1 MGDINMFYDRAKI
14 YVKGGDGGNGCIAMR
29 REKYVP
35 FGGPWG
41 GDGGRGGDVLF
52 KADEGLNTLVDFRY
66 KKHFKADR
74 GQHGMGRNMNGA
86 AGDDLIVRVPTGTIV
101 REAETGRIIADLVED
116 GQEIRIAKG
125 GRGGR
130 GNVRFASGV
139 NKAPRIAEKGEPGE
153 EFWVELELK
162 LIADVGLIGF
172 PNAGKSTFISM
183 VSAAKPKVAD
193 YPFTTLAPNLG
204 VVSVGLDHSFVLAD
218 IPGLIEGASQG
229 VGLGHEFLRHTERT
243 RLLVH
248 VVDTA
253 GTEGRDPVEDIK
265 IINRELELYDSK
277 LAQRPQI
284 IAANKMDIKPQAEE
298 NLARLKEEFGD
309 QYEIYPI
316 SSAINQGLD
325 VIIRRV
331 AQLLEQIPKQEP
343 VQPDVD
349 ERLTVFSPEE
359 RYKVQRD
366 YDGNWRITGKE
377 IERHVAMTYLEEE
390 ESVERL
396 QRIMRVMGLERE
408 LVDSG
413 VKEGDIVR
421 IGNWEFE
428 WTQ

>member
-1 MGDINMFYDRAKI
+1 MFYDRAKI

-29 REKYVP
+29 REKYIP

-41 GDGGRGGDVLF
+41 GDGGRGGDVIF
-52 KADEGLNTLVDFRY
+52 RADEGMNTLVDFRY

-74 GQHGMGRNMNGA
+74 GQHGMGKNMHGA
-86 AGDDLIVRVPTGTIV
+86 AGDDLMVRVPTGTVV
-101 REAETGRIIADLVED
+101 RDAETGRLIADLVED
-116 GQEIRIAKG
+116 GQEIVIAKG

-130 GNVRFASGV
+130 GNMRFASGT

-153 EFWVELELK
+153 EIMVELELK

-193 YPFTTLAPNLG
+193 YPFTTIVPNLG

-265 IINRELELYDSK
+265 VINRELELYDPRM
-277 LAQRPQI
+277 AARPQI
-284 IAANKMDIKPQAEE
+284 IAANKMDIKPQSDE
-298 NLARLKEEFGD
+298 NLSRLQKEFGKR
-309 QYEIYPI
+309 YEIYPI
-316 SSAINQGLD
+316 SAGTNQGLD
-325 VIIRRV
+325 VVVRRV
-331 AQLLEQIPKQEP
+331 AELLEQIPKTEP
-343 VQPDVD
+343 EQPVD
-349 ERLTVFSPEE
+349 EKLTIFSPEE
-359 RYKVQRD
+359 RFKVQRD
-366 YDGNWRITGKE
+366 YDGNWRVTGKE
-377 IERHVAMTYLEEE
+377 IERHIAMTYLEEE

-396 QRIMRVMGLERE
+396 QRIMKVMGLERE
-408 LVDSG
+408 LVESG
-413 VKEGDIVR
+413 VREGDVVR
-421 IGNWEFE
+421 IADYEFQWQE
-428 WTQ
+428 

>member
-1 MGDINMFYDRAKI
+1 MFYDRAKI

-41 GDGGRGGDVLF
+41 GDGGRGGDVIF
-52 KADEGLNTLVDFRY
+52 IADEGLNTLQDFRY
-66 KKHFKADR
+66 KKHFKAER
-74 GQHGMGRNMNGA
+74 GGHGMGKNMNGS
-86 AGDDLIVRVPTGTIV
+86 AGEDLTVRVPAGTVI
-101 REAETGRIIADLVED
+101 REAETGRLIADLVED
-116 GQEIRIAKG
+116 GQQVIIAKG

-130 GNVRFASGV
+130 GNVHFASGT

-153 EFWVELELK
+153 ELWVELELK

-183 VSAAKPKVAD
+183 VSAAKPKIAD
-193 YPFTTLAPNLG
+193 YPFTTLVPNLG
-204 VVSVGLDHSFVLAD
+204 VVSAGGERSFVLAD

-243 RLLVH
+243 RLLIH

-265 IINRELELYDSK
+265 TINRELELYDSR

-284 IAANKMDIKPQAEE
+284 IAANKMDITPQAED
-298 NLARLKEEFGD
+298 NLVRIKEELSG
-309 QYEIYPI
+309 QYEIFPI
-316 SSAINQGLD
+316 SAATGQGLD
-325 VIIRRV
+325 KVIQRV
-331 AQLLEQIPKQEP
+331 VRLLEELPRVEP
-343 VQPDVD
+343 EQPEE
-349 ERLTVFSPEE
+349 ERVTVFTPAD
-359 RYKVQRD
+359 RFNIKRD
-366 YDGNWRITGKE
+366 MDGNWRVTGKE

-390 ESVERL
+390 EAVERL
-396 QRIMRVMGLERE
+396 QRIMKVMGLEQG
-408 LVDSG
+408 LIDAG

-421 IGNWEFE
+421 IGDWEFE